1 MMTAQTVGFKGSV
14 TTQKGVTGLFQQD
27 QGKKTMSNASNNMQ
41 LAWTSCMTMT
51 KVKVKVNMTE
61 ITLTVTCNDMLQGL

>member
-51 KVKVKVNMTE
+51 KVKVNMTE
-61 ITLTVTCNDMLQGL
+61 ITLTVTCNDKLQGL